1 MVNWKVRLKNPAFWT
16 GLIGVL
22 GTFAIGIA
30 QLLGFDISAL
40 AEGWQQA
47 LVSLVTAI
55 FGVLAV
61 AGVVTD
67 PTTAGVSDSNQAL
80 GYTEPKATGK

>member
-1 MVNWKVRLKNPAFWT
+1 M
-16 GLIGVL
+16 L

-30 QLLGFDISAL
+30 QLFGFDISAL
-40 AEGWQQA
+40 ADGWQQA